1 MKLYLVNAASGFK
14 PVSEEDQ
21 ELKRKLKSG
30 EVYECEIRLA
40 RNYEFLKK
48 AHALVNLAWEY
59 LPERQTE
66 GFRTKEN
73 FRKYLTVAAGFTD
86 VFYSPTTKS
95 WQEAPRSW
103 SFEKMSEEEF
113 QELYE
118 AIYGVIFKVFG
129 RFIPEEEF
137 KTNLANF

>member
-21 ELKRKLKSG
+21 ELKRRLKTG

-48 AHALVNLAWEY
+48 AHALVGLAWEY
-59 LPERQTE
+59 LPERQTA

-86 VFYSPTTKS
+86 VFYSPITKS

-113 QELYE
+113 QEMYE
-118 AIYGVIFKVFG
+118 AIYQVIFRIFG
-129 RFIPEEEF
+129 RYINEEEF
-137 KTNLANF
+137 QEKLSNF

>member
-1 MKLYLVNAASGFK
+1 MKMYLVNAASGFK

-30 EVYECEIRLA
+30 EVYEC
-40 RNYEFLKK
+40 
-48 AHALVNLAWEY
+48 LAWEY
-59 LPERQTE
+59 LPERQTA

-95 WQEAPRSW
+95 WQEFPRSW

-113 QELYE
+113 QEMYE
-118 AIYGVIFKVFG
+118 AIYHVIFRIFG
-129 RFIPEEEF
+129 RYINEEEF
-137 KTNLANF
+137 QEKLSNF